1 MKCKFI
7 VIYIKKIALSFPD
20 TARPLSF
27 ASHENS
33 FFVAQ
38 VFMKTK
44 KPLRVPKEGF
54 IKTLNKIY
62 NFSQNKPLPAN
73 FIILSSKINKKNL
86 VLEKTSYFLSY
97 ILL

>member
-1 MKCKFI
+1 
-7 VIYIKKIALSFPD
+7 
-20 TARPLSF
+20 
-27 ASHENS
+27 
-33 FFVAQ
+33 
-38 VFMKTK
+38 MKTK